1 MPNYTLVNGFIRFKG
16 KIWLGSNTELHSRV
30 FAALHSSALGG
41 HSGAPATLQRISN
54 MFYWPT
60 MKADVLTMVQ
70 QCYIGQ
76 KVKPNRSKYPS
87 LLQPL
92 PVPKSSWD
100 IISMDFIEGLPQS
113 GTANAILV
121 VIDKFTKFAHFLPL
135 KHPYIASSVAKLF
148 MDNVYKLHGLRSAIV
163 SDLDKIFTSHFW
175 QQLFR
180 LAGTELRLS
189 TSYHPQTD
197 GQNECLNQC
206 LETYL
211 CCFVHAC
218 PSKWN
223 N

>member
-175 QQLFR
+175 QQLF
-180 LAGTELRLS
+180 
-189 TSYHPQTD
+189 
-197 GQNECLNQC
+197 
-206 LETYL
+206 
-211 CCFVHAC
+211 
-218 PSKWN
+218 
-223 N
+223 